1 MSREENARYNNSTRD
16 YDYGRS
22 GGSGS
27 TNTYQGSY
35 QRSGSVF
42 GSGSYNSNS
51 NSGSTRSGGSY
62 SGGGYSGGG
71 SYSGGNSGGSTR
83 QGGTIVGG
91 RR

>member
-1 MSREENARYNNSTRD
+1 MSREENARYNNSTRS

-22 GGSGS
+22 GGSS
-27 TNTYQGSY
+27 NTNTYQGTY

-42 GSGSYNSNS
+42 GSGNYNGN
-51 NSGSTRSGGSY
+51 SY
-62 SGGGYSGGG
+62 SGGTRSGG